1 MSSSAAASESAELAS
16 SRRYCLGCRHELTEA
31 APRCPECGRPFDP
44 ENPRT
49 WWRAR
54 PIWIEVP
61 FRRCGPWFHA
71 SIAVA
76 TLVWCYARSVPA
88 EDFLAGLAAT
98 GLFLLLGLVVLL
110 KILVRL
116 EIRLRAGGPGPIGA
130 REWGWL
136 TAPLLAAA
144 GIALAHTS
152 LPLRLGLVTAQGT
165 LDRLRQELTADATAT
180 LPPGTM
186 ASWYRLQKVDRTW
199 LFLQDEPPR
208 DQLVIEDLYSNRST
222 EAAADAE
229 DPGFVFRIDRD
240 SQWIVNTF
248 DAGQIS
254 RNPEVREEF
263 EKARVDATS
272 LLRPGSAPPK
282 GMRVVEVM
290 LFEVAQGGFLDTGY
304 WGWLPD
310 GPDRLLGEWLEWQR
324 VSGDWYSVRATDF

>member
-1 MSSSAAASESAELAS
+1 MSSPAAASESVGLAAP
-16 SRRYCLGCRHELTEA
+16 RRYCLGCRHELTEA

-54 PIWIEVP
+54 PIWIELP

-71 SIAVA
+71 SIVVA

-88 EDFLAGLAAT
+88 ENFLAGLAAT

-116 EIRLRAGGPGPIGA
+116 EIRLRAGGPGPISA

-152 LPLRLGLVTAQGT
+152 LPLRVGLFTAQGT

-186 ASWYRLQKVDRTW
+186 ASWYRLKKVDRTW
-199 LFLQDEPPR
+199 LFLQDEPPWSELAT
-208 DQLVIEDLYSNRST
+208 DQLNSHASS
-222 EAAADAE
+222 EAAPDE
-229 DPGFVFRIDRD
+229 KYRWKPGDRGR
-240 SQWIVNTF
+240 QWIVNCF

-254 RNPEVREEF
+254 RNPEVRAEF
-263 EKARVDATS
+263 ENARVDATS
-272 LLRPGSAPPK
+272 LLRPGSEPSK
-282 GMRVVEVM
+282 GMRVVEVL

-304 WGWLPD
+304 WGWLPE
-310 GPDRLLGEWLEWQR
+310 GPDRLDGEWLEWHR
-324 VSGDWYSVRATDF
+324 VAGDWYSVRATDF